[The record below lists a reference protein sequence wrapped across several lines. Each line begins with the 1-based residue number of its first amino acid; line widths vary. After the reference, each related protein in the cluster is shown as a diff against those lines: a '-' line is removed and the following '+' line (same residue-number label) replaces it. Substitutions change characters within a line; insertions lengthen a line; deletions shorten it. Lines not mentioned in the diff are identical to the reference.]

1 MLASSQDCGQIEIMC
16 MKAAAQVE
24 LELSHSWEGSRPH
37 PHPKAICSE
46 LSITISNERAF
57 MSQVGA
63 DSNSTGHG
71 DMGTSFSE
79 VGFGRCSH
87 RLFIKVL
94 RILYFP
100 GSTRGEEPAC
110 QRRRHKTPS
119 FGPWVGK
126 VPWRRKRQP
135 TPVFLPGDSHGQRS
149 LAGYRRVAKSRT
161 RLGNLARPLKLPFLS
176 I

>member
-1 MLASSQDCGQIEIMC
+1 
-16 MKAAAQVE
+16 
-24 LELSHSWEGSRPH
+24 
-37 PHPKAICSE
+37 
-46 LSITISNERAF
+46 

-149 LAGYRRVAKSRT
+149 LVGNSPWGQRESDPTDQLNQHHYKTRHCLDNPAATQLLTESSFISSRK
-161 RLGNLARPLKLPFLS
+161 ARFSPCEL
-176 I
+176 